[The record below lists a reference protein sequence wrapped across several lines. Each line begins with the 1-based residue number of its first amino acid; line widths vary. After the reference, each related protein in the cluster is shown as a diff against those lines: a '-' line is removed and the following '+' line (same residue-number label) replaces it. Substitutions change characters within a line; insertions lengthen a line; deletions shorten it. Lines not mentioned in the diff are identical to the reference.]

1 MDSLTLR
8 VAARHRFLT
17 AFGLRDFDNLVRKP
31 GSFGILS
38 AYRGELSKSDNKQ
51 RHGELIADL
60 QRAGFHRVETMRSHW
75 EDMATNVTHKE
86 QSLLVPRISFAQLMN
101 LGDKYKQD
109 AVIYKDPS
117 GTIGI
122 YDNRG
127 EAELAFDPQGD
138 AAVALSLGKDEY
150 SKGRSLSFGL
160 QLVPRKFRYHNKPI
174 TRDMLVKQLQQGA

>member
-1 MDSLTLR
+1 MDTPILR
-8 VAARHRFLT
+8 VAARYRILT
-17 AFGLRDFDNLVRKP
+17 AFGIRDFEKLMKKAS
-31 GSFGILS
+31 SFGILS

-51 RHGELIADL
+51 RHGQLIADL
-60 QRAGFHRVETMRSHW
+60 QTMGFRNVETIKSHW
-75 EDMATNVTHKE
+75 EDMSTHVTHKE
-86 QSLLVPRISFAQLMN
+86 QSVLVPRIGFKSLIE

-127 EAELAFDPQGD
+127 EVELAFDPEGD
-138 AAVALSLGKDEY
+138 AAVALSLQKDEY

-160 QLVPRKFRYHNKPI
+160 QLVPRKFRYQGAPI
-174 TRDMLVKQLQQGA
+174 TRDKLVQELQR